1 MQVQDTEARIR
12 KQIAENPVILYMKGT
27 PAAPECGFSRAAVG
41 ALSKAGKPFAYVNVL
56 TAPHIREKLPKLF
69 QWPTFPQLFVN
80 GELIGGSDIIL
91 EMEADG
97 SLKELLEKAVPQA

>member
-1 MQVQDTEARIR
+1 MQTLDTEARIR
-12 KQIAENPVILYMKGT
+12 KQIAENPVIIYMKGT

-41 ALSKAGKPFAYVNVL
+41 ALSKVGKPFAFVNVL

-91 EMEADG
+91 EMEAEG
-97 SLKELLEKAVPQA
+97 TLQALLEKAAEQA